1 MFFLV
6 EILIN
11 KNSVCNVKFCLLT
24 AELER
29 KMSTRRTR
37 QELIEQGVLKEV
49 PDSGKSASVIHLISL
64 HNGVCI
70 RQQRPEAITPTQT
83 VQLSHQYIMAGTL
96 SS

>member
-1 MFFLV
+1 M
-6 EILIN
+6 
-11 KNSVCNVKFCLLT
+11 CLLT

-49 PDSGKSASVIHLISL
+49 PDNGKSASVIHLISL
-64 HNGVCI
+64 CLYLTAAA
-70 RQQRPEAITPTQT
+70 PEAITPTQT
-83 VQLSHQYIMAGTL
+83 VRLSHQYIIAGRL